1 MPCSYLLSWQKIQ
14 LLFWESFPQ
23 PILRTKTAS
32 RFISAPELRKSSLVW
47 GPHWSCL
54 SPCILWAQ
62 THSDSTVRAKNSGWE
77 HQPCLRFLHT
87 PKELWKESPLLR
99 IPPGCWPLLNLPV
112 ILRPP
117 TFPIRL
123 SFSSGLCGTV
133 SFMSSLVCLYS
144 CKLITFEINSLMGG
158 SGNLISSILIQ

>member
-54 SPCILWAQ
+54 SPCVPWAQ
-62 THSDSTVRAKNSGWE
+62 AHSDSTVRAKNSGWE
-77 HQPCLRFLHT
+77 HQPVWDFCT
-87 PKELWKESPLLR
+87 
-99 IPPGCWPLLNLPV
+99 LPRKHGKKV
-112 ILRPP
+112 P
-117 TFPIRL
+117 
-123 SFSSGLCGTV
+123 SSGYLLEADLFSTFRSSSDLLLSWLDFLSLQV
-133 SFMSSLVCLYS
+133 SVALSSLCPALF
-144 CKLITFEINSLMGG
+144 TRANW
-158 SGNLISSILIQ
+158 